1 MSKRVSFF
9 EGVLDKNSLEKL
21 RKIGAERVEMFLC
34 ENGEVV
40 FLRTGDCDTRE
51 ESFEKLIQKYQ
62 RRELENQFESSSS
75 FVEREKKIDD
85 DINAIKEE
93 FGL

>member
-34 ENGEVV
+34 EDGEVV
-40 FLRTGDCDTRE
+40 FLKTGDCDTRE
-51 ESFEKLIQKYQ
+51 ESFEKLIQK
-62 RRELENQFESSSS
+62 RELENQFENSSS